1 MTFLFCVLDEDVGG
15 AVCMTNVVVTALC
28 SLARRYIIMESA
40 AAAAGD
46 RLMDLTSRDGDWFL
60 DELCSMSANIN
71 QMIAL
76 IADPAMVSIADL
88 PTFYEIK
95 AEDILPFGKKTWK
108 ICMLGKCSKVLSA
121 GDTE

>member
-1 MTFLFCVLDEDVGG
+1 M
-15 AVCMTNVVVTALC
+15 CMTNVVVSALC

-71 QMIAL
+71 QMITL
-76 IADPAMVSIADL
+76 IADPSMVSIGRLTARSVLQYFSPDHYSCL
-88 PTFYEIK
+88 P
-95 AEDILPFGKKTWK
+95 
-108 ICMLGKCSKVLSA
+108 
-121 GDTE
+121 